1 MKMYSPECMENNKQ
15 MSCIPLGVWKI
26 TNKWSCI
33 TLCVWKI
40 TNKWSCIPL
49 GV

>member
-1 MKMYSPECMENNKQ
+1 MENNKQ
-15 MSCIPLGVWKI
+15 MKLYYPGCKEI
-26 TNKWSCI
+26 NKQMKLYVPRFW
-33 TLCVWKI
+33 TI